1 MKKISVIVLNFNG
14 KVFLEDCLNSLRE
27 QTYKDFEVIL
37 VDNGSTDGS
46 VEYVKNRF
54 PEVKILA
61 LEKNVGFAKGNNEG
75 IKISQGE
82 YVALLNNDTKTDRF
96 WLEELHKALANNPQ
110 VGFCA
115 SKMIFYN
122 DQEKIEAAGD
132 GYFLCGAPFKRGSF
146 ESISKYNKE
155 EEVFGA
161 CAGAAIYR
169 KTMLNAV
176 GLLDEDFF
184 FGFEDSDL
192 GFRAQLKGYKC
203 FYIPKAIVFH
213 RVSATIGK
221 LSSRQ
226 VYYGQRNVEY
236 VYIKNMPTPLIFRY
250 FFSHLI
256 YNIGALIFFLLKG
269 KGLVFLRAKFSVLR
283 NLRTLLRKRKA
294 IQKSRTVDMV
304 YLKKIMEKRC
314 FAVRIKGKF

>member
-1 MKKISVIVLNFNG
+1 MISVIVLNWNG
-14 KVFLEDCLNSLRE
+14 KAHLKECLDSLRN
-27 QTYKDFEVIL
+27 QTFKDSEIIL
-37 VDNGSTDGS
+37 VDNGSTDDS
-46 VEYVKNRF
+46 IEYVKNNS

-61 LEKNVGFAKGNNEG
+61 LGKNTGFCKGNNEG

-82 YVALLNNDTKTDRF
+82 YVVLLNNDTKTDPF
-96 WLEELHKALANNPQ
+96 WLEELHKAISKNPS

-115 SKMIFYN
+115 SKIIFYDN
-122 DQEKIEAAGD
+122 QEKIDAAGD
-132 GYFLCGAPFKRGSF
+132 GYSLCGAPFKRGHS
-146 ESISKYNKE
+146 ERRDKYNKE

-161 CAGAAIYR
+161 CAAAAIYR
-169 KTMLNAV
+169 KSMLNDI

-184 FGFEDSDL
+184 MGFEDGDL
-192 GFRAQLKGYKC
+192 SFRAQLRGYKC
-203 FYIPKAIVFH
+203 LYVPKAIVFH
-213 RVSATIGK
+213 RISATIGK

-236 VYIKNMPTPLIFRY
+236 VYIKNMPISLIFRY

-256 YNIGALIFFLLKG
+256 YNIGAFLFFLLKG
-269 KGLVFLRAKFSVLR
+269 KGLVFLKAKLSVLR
-283 NLRTLLRKRKA
+283 NLRILLRKRKA
-294 IQKSRTVDMV
+294 IQKSQKVDIV